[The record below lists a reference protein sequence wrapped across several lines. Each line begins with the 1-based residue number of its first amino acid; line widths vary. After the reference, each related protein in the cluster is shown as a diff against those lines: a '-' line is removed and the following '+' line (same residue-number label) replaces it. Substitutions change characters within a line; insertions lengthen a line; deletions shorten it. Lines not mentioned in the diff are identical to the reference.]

1 MAVPRLGVMVVRV
14 TAASAAVVPVARRL
28 VDVQVDRPAVAARSR
43 EASLVAVG
51 PLLVGVRVVRL
62 AAGRSLVGVQVAR
75 RAVGSRA
82 AS

>member
-1 MAVPRLGVMVVRV
+1 MVVRV

-28 VDVQVDRPAVAARSR
+28 VGVQVDRPAVAARSR
-43 EASLVAVG
+43 AASLVAVA
-51 PLLVGVRVVRL
+51 PSLAGVPVVRL
-62 AAGRSLVGVQVAR
+62 AAAPSLVAARVAR